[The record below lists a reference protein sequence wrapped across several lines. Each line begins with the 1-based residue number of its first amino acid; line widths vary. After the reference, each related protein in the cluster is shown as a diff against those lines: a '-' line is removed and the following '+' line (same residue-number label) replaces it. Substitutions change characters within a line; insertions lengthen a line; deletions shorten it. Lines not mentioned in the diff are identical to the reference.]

1 MRAPHD
7 DSGDDRMMPP
17 SDRPHHILIVGAS
30 GGIGS
35 ALVEAACQRYP
46 QARITAW
53 SRTRPAQLPGPVEW
67 DAVDVAHEPSI
78 AAAAARLPHLDL
90 AIVATGLLR
99 RSSSSPGAIAVHP
112 EKTWRSLDP
121 AVMAESFAIN
131 TIAPAIIAKHVLP
144 KLVRDHR
151 AVFAVLSA
159 RVGSIADNRLGGW
172 YSYRAAKA
180 ALNQIIRTLSIEL
193 AAKAPHA
200 ICVGLHPGTVDTPLS
215 KPFQAGVAPEHL
227 FTPQRAADQLLDV
240 LESRRP
246 HDTGHVFDWAGLSVP
261 P

>member
-1 MRAPHD
+1 
-7 DSGDDRMMPP
+7 MMQP

-35 ALVEAACQRYP
+35 ALVEAACHRYP
-46 QARITAW
+46 QAHITAW
-53 SRTRPAQLPGPVEW
+53 SRTRPAQLPDTVEW
-67 DAVDVAHEPSI
+67 DAVDVALESSI
-78 AAAAARLPHLDL
+78 TAAAARLAHLDL
-90 AIVATGLLR
+90 AIVATGLLQR
-99 RSSSSPGAIAVHP
+99 ESSPEAIAVHP

-144 KLVRDHR
+144 KLARDRR

-215 KPFQAGVAPEHL
+215 KPFQAGVAPERL

-240 LESRRP
+240 IASRVP
-246 HDTGHVFDWAGLSVP
+246 HDTGHVFDWGGLQVP